1 MFDFGVHQGSSL
13 LGASAADH
21 SLRLIPMVA
30 TAHGREQ
37 SVVWDVCQHWQRM
50 GYPTLVLDGSSME
63 TDAEP
68 GLADLL
74 EHSLWIDR
82 ATDRAA
88 DNASSVAVLPAA
100 RGLYTLRKNAGALQ
114 VLNSLFRRYAVVV
127 LYAPLDTLASP
138 LLEWS
143 GTVPLVVL
151 GSGAAGVVEGYQQL
165 KALAVNGGVSAL
177 VAGIVSSD
185 AAASVVKSQLQR
197 VCACA
202 SDHLSSAPRTMAV
215 DPLRPTDMQRL
226 ALALLESAGTLASAG
241 SPSAGL
247 LWSTIAAP
255 AAAPLSSH

>member
-13 LGASAADH
+13 LGASAADD

-30 TAHGREQ
+30 TPDGREQ

-82 ATDRAA
+82 AADRVA
-88 DNASSVAVLPAA
+88 DSPSSVAVLPAA

-114 VLNSLFRRYAVVV
+114 VLNSLFRRYAVVA
-127 LYAPLDTLASP
+127 LYAPLDTLASQ

-143 GTVPLVVL
+143 GIVPLVVL
-151 GSGAAGVVEGYQQL
+151 GSGTAGVVDGYRQL
-165 KALAVNGGVSAL
+165 KALAVNGGVNAL
-177 VAGIVSSD
+177 VAGTVTPD
-185 AAASVVKSQLQR
+185 ATASAVKSQLQR
-197 VCACA
+197 LCACA
-202 SDHLSSAPRTMAV
+202 SDHLRSAPRTMVV
-215 DPLRPTDMQRL
+215 DPRRPADMQRL
-226 ALALLESAGTLASAG
+226 ALALLESAGTLAPAG
-241 SPSAGL
+241 PQSAGL
-247 LWSTIAAP
+247 PWTSIAAP